1 MPVRLS
7 AYPAWLVYAGVWSF
21 VGALSW
27 TTAAVYF
34 IRDVGMS
41 PLELVLAGTAL
52 EVAYFCF
59 EVPTGVVADLYSRR
73 LSLVIGAAVS
83 GVAMILTGAVPEVPV
98 VLGAAAIWGVGWT
111 FRSGAEDAW
120 LADEVGAAGLGP
132 VYQRSAQV
140 DRVTG
145 LLGIAGAVAL
155 ALVDL
160 RLPMLV
166 AGVVALG
173 LAVFVAVAMPERGF
187 ARGPLPGGT
196 THLAAAAA
204 TARAGLA
211 LTRSQRV
218 LLLVLAITFVMGM
231 WAEGFDRL
239 WEAHLLLEVGLP
251 SLAGLGDVAWFGVI
265 AAGSLVLSFVVAAPL
280 VTRVERLDQRGLAG
294 FLLLLHA
301 LLMVAAL
308 GFALSGSLVAAL
320 AAFWST
326 SVVRELAGAP
336 YRTWLNGA
344 IADSRVRATVLSIA
358 GVSGS
363 AGEWAGGPALGAIGT
378 RWSVRTA
385 LVVGALLIAPALV
398 LFARALGHGG
408 REPGLER
415 VPPGSGS
422 AGQDRSTAGR

>member
-1 MPVRLS
+1 MPVHRLP

-34 IRDVGMS
+34 IRVVGMS

-73 LSLVIGAAVS
+73 LSLVIGAALS

-98 VLGAAAIWGVGWT
+98 VLGAAALWGVGWT

-120 LADEVGAAGLGP
+120 LADEVGTERLGV
-132 VYQRSAQV
+132 VYQRSAQLE
-140 DRVTG
+140 RVTG

-160 RLPMLV
+160 RLPIVV
-166 AGVVALG
+166 AGGVTLL
-173 LAVFVAVAMPERGF
+173 LAVFVSLAMPERGF
-187 ARGPLPGGT
+187 ARHPLPGGT
-196 THLAAAAA
+196 SHLAAAAA
-204 TARAGLA
+204 TAGAGLA
-211 LTRSQRV
+211 LIRSGRV
-218 LLLVLAITFVMGM
+218 LLLMFAITFVMGM

-239 WEAHLLLEVGLP
+239 WEAHLLLDVGLP
-251 SLAGLGDVAWFGVI
+251 PLAGLGDVAWFGVL

-301 LLMVAAL
+301 LLMIAAI
-308 GFALSGSLVAAL
+308 GFALSGSLIVAL
-320 AAFWST
+320 ATFWST
-326 SVVRELAGAP
+326 TVVRELAGAP

-344 IADSRVRATVLSIA
+344 ITDSRVRATVLSIT

-363 AGEWAGGPALGAIGT
+363 AGEWAGGPVLGVIGT
-378 RWSVRTA
+378 RWSVRAA
-385 LVVGALLIAPALV
+385 LVVGALLIAPALAI
-398 LFARALGHGG
+398 FARALRYGG
-408 REPGLER
+408 REPALGR
-415 VPPGSGS
+415 VPADMLPATPEPG
-422 AGQDRSTAGR
+422 